1 MTTVV
6 EYSVEV
12 DAPPE
17 AVWEVASDPR
27 SLPAWERLI
36 ESVWVPQTGFGVGVA
51 FEVTMSFMGVRA
63 TVPCLVIEWEPPWRS
78 TVELDGLLEATVT
91 TSIARLPYERSVL
104 RHEVGYVF
112 RGPLGRFAA
121 ASLRAIGGAEYA
133 LKRGTEAQLRAIDAA
148 ASP

>member
-6 EYSVEV
+6 EYSIEV

-17 AVWEVASDPR
+17 SVWAIASDPR

-36 ESVWVPQTGFGVGVA
+36 ESVWVPQTGLGAGVA

-63 TVPCLVIEWEPPWRS
+63 TVPCLVREWEPPWRS
-78 TVELDGLLEATVT
+78 VVQLEGLLEATVA
-91 TSIARLPYERSVL
+91 TSVARLPYDRSVL
-104 RHEVGYVF
+104 RHEVEYVF

-133 LKRGTEAQLRAIDAA
+133 LKRGTEAQLRAIE
-148 ASP
+148 ASIA